1 MAKRQSFYTRERRP
15 EDDAARMRDLEALL
29 VPRRVAFQDIP
40 IDRIAPNPFQARQR
54 FEGLDELAASI
65 VAQGFITRLRL
76 RLTPG
81 STNQFQ
87 LVFGERRLRAAQI
100 AGLTAVPCE
109 IAPHTDEEMLEMG
122 LAENIQR
129 ENLDPL
135 EEAEAFRL
143 YIDKLNY
150 STRRLAERLGK
161 DVGYINNRLAL
172 LRTPTD
178 VQDMVRQRPDSIR
191 AARDI
196 ARLADPEERAPLIQQ
211 VLERKLSGAEVR
223 NRTKLQLND
232 APIEDSAHYLSQLE
246 TDAQTL
252 NSTLARWLELA
263 ADPDYRPHLRRHVAA
278 LLADIEQ
285 LAEAF
290 QR

>member
-196 ARLADPEERAPLIQQ
+196 ARLTTPEERAPLIQAVVQ
-211 VLERKLSGAEVR
+211 GR
-223 NRTKLQLND
+223 
-232 APIEDSAHYLSQLE
+232 
-246 TDAQTL
+246 L
-252 NSTLARWLELA
+252 NSTQVREYTSADHAAFAVAQFGSDEKTIHTLLSRWLAVANDPVHKAELNA
-263 ADPDYRPHLRRHVAA
+263 PLGR
-278 LLADIEQ
+278 LLTMIEQ
-285 LAEAF
+285 ITEAL
-290 QR
+290 QSE